1 MSLIV
6 NFDTCLFFFRMHRFI
21 GFRLVF
27 LLMDLSFIL
36 LNSISILL
44 FLQNVI
50 SLSSK
55 IFVFNWH
62 NLFFCLIF
70 QFNHRTRFGCSVLL
84 SIMDTRIHFGWIR
97 LFWFCFENDRINFF
111 FPQKVL
117 ESLLSI
123 PFCQFISSV
132 EYWILYGYLMRKFNF
147 SLKIRNLEKLFI
159 LPISLCSSTFINF

>member
-6 NFDTCLFFFRMHRFI
+6 NFDTCLFFFRMHGFI

-111 FPQKVL
+111 FSSKSPWEFAKHTFLPVHF
-117 ESLLSI
+117 
-123 PFCQFISSV
+123 FC
-132 EYWILYGYLMRKFNF
+132 WILDTLWLSY
-147 SLKIRNLEKLFI
+147 EKV
-159 LPISLCSSTFINF
+159 